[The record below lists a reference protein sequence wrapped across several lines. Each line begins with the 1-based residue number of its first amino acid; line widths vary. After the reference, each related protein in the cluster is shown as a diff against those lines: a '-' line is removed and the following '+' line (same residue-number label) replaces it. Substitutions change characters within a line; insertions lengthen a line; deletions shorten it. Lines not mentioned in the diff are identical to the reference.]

1 MVDVDELQNMIY
13 MKTKISEVYN
23 SEISS
28 SKIFSISIKW
38 LERGYA
44 GLREYSFV
52 TNAPLEYDTLV
63 DIIKDNKDI
72 KKILSIDVTPIDFF
86 KKG

>member
-1 MVDVDELQNMIY
+1 MIA
-13 MKTKISEVYN
+13 
-23 SEISS
+23 
-28 SKIFSISIKW
+28 KIFSISIKW

-44 GLREYSFV
+44 GLIEYSFV
-52 TNAPLEYDTLV
+52 TDAPLEYDTLV

>member
-44 GLREYSFV
+44 GLR
-52 TNAPLEYDTLV
+52 
-63 DIIKDNKDI
+63 
-72 KKILSIDVTPIDFF
+72 
-86 KKG
+86 KGNL

>member
-23 SEISS
+23 SEIFS

-44 GLREYSFV
+44 GLR
-52 TNAPLEYDTLV
+52 
-63 DIIKDNKDI
+63 
-72 KKILSIDVTPIDFF
+72 
-86 KKG
+86 KGNL